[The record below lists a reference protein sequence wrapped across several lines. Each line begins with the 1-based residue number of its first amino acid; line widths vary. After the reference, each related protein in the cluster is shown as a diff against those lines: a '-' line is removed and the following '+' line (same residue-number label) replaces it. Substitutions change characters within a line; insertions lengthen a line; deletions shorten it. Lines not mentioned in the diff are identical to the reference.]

1 MAWNALRYYCVLS
14 KIGSDLR
21 SFKQQQVRSKLFD
34 VWRQRTG
41 IVSKAKDKFYV
52 VLKKATQRHK
62 QDAMDVWRRRAYL
75 ERTLALLQYFTQGD
89 GNREWLQH
97 IVLAWR
103 KYTYLKRNRALLTA
117 EF

>member
-1 MAWNALRYYCVLS
+1 M
-14 KIGSDLR
+14 
-21 SFKQQQVRSKLFD
+21 
-34 VWRQRTG
+34 
-41 IVSKAKDKFYV
+41 
-52 VLKKATQRHK
+52 
-62 QDAMDVWRRRAYL
+62 WRRRAYL

-103 KYTYLKRNRALLTA
+103 KYTYLKRNRAILTA